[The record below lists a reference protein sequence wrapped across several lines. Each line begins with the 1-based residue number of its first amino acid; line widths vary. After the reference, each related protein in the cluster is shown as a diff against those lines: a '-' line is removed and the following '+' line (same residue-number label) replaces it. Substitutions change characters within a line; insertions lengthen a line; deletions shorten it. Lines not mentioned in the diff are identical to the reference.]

1 MIELKDDKARISLK
15 ALRMPL
21 IASENDNEIRVLFA
35 IQNMRPKRSDFEKSR
50 ILTPCARTLS
60 PQTVRIESDRLIGS
74 NPKEF
79 SRTASH
85 CFAMLRSSFAPLC
98 SAKLR

>member
-15 ALRMPL
+15 ALRVPF
-21 IASENDNEIRVLFA
+21 IAPENDNEIRVLFA

-50 ILTPCARTLS
+50 ILIPCARTLS
-60 PQTVRIESDRLIGS
+60 PRIESERV
-74 NPKEF
+74 
-79 SRTASH
+79 
-85 CFAMLRSSFAPLC
+85 FAYRFALLHSSFAPLC